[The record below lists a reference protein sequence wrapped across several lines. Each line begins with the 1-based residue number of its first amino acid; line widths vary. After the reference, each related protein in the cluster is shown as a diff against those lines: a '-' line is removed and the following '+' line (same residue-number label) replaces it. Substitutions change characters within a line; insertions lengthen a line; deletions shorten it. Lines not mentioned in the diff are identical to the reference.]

1 MFERIEMKK
10 FQEEMIEK
18 YKSYLNNLGITE
30 ERADMVAEITQVPD
44 ICSSSEVEKRVA
56 AEERWRAA
64 LKILNHGNE
73 SDRIKSSHLEQ
84 IITLR
89 FRAFG
94 VSALWTLQTLDPKSQ
109 FVIESIRTP
118 FFEDGYYLAKWCNNE
133 ADDKFQYKNIRM
145 WSIVDLNRH
154 PLILEMETSRW
165 QYFYSDIVSLFE
177 NVI

>member
-10 FQEEMIEK
+10 FQEEMKEK

-30 ERADMVAEITQVPD
+30 ERTDMVTEITQVPD
-44 ICSSSEVEKRVA
+44 IRSSSEIEKRIA
-56 AEERWRAA
+56 EEERWKAA
-64 LKILNHGNE
+64 LKVLNYGSE

-94 VSALWTLQTLDPKSQ
+94 VPSLWLLQTLDPKSQ

-118 FFEDGYYLAKWCNNE
+118 FFDDGYYLAKWCNNE
-133 ADDKFQYKNIRM
+133 ANDKFQYKNIRM
-145 WSIVDLNRH
+145 WSIEDLNRH
-154 PLILEMETSRW
+154 PSILEMETSRW
-165 QYFYSDIVSLFE
+165 RYFYSDIAGLFE

>member
-18 YKSYLNNLGITE
+18 YKGYLNNLGITE

-56 AEERWRAA
+56 AEERWKAA
-64 LKILNHGNE
+64 LKILNHGSE

-89 FRAFG
+89 FRAFT
-94 VSALWTLQTLDPKSQ
+94 VPALWMLQTLDPKSQ

-118 FFEDGYYLAKWCNNE
+118 FF
-133 ADDKFQYKNIRM
+133 
-145 WSIVDLNRH
+145 
-154 PLILEMETSRW
+154 
-165 QYFYSDIVSLFE
+165 
-177 NVI
+177 